1 VQLFGTVHQDFHRP
15 SDTIEKLDAAG
26 MAKIVSVLKQTMDY
40 LSGRRKTLT
49 VTLLSKTTGTNYKNK
64 VKQSRKVSM
73 GTLPYFDFTG
83 PGVKLIGVMPG
94 SAAAKSGLLEGGV
107 IISINEQ
114 PVSDLSIFAQ
124 LLRKMMVGEVGPDY
138 SHEAR

>member
-1 VQLFGTVHQDFHRP
+1 MQLFGTVHQDFHRP

>member
-1 VQLFGTVHQDFHRP
+1 MQLFGTVHQDFHRP

-114 PVSDLSIFAQ
+114 PVSDLRN
-124 LLRKMMVGEVGPDY
+124 L
-138 SHEAR
+138 